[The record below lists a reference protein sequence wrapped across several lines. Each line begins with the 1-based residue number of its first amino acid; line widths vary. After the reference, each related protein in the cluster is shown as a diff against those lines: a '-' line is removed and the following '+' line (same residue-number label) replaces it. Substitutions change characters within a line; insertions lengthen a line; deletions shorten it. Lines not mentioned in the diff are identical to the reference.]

1 MHTESPKKNLQKKED
16 MGNWLFG
23 SGDAKTGDAKT
34 GNAKTTADYKNHN
47 YFILLYEK
55 VGFNSQKFYKVLNNF
70 IFEVN
75 NPNKSKTLTAENKKH
90 IEDLKKNIIEYKKYK
105 EFANH
110 WKAILQNN
118 VRVPYLSYEFKKTHY
133 DLLDEMKTFF
143 LKKNNSHNS
152 NMKL

>member
-55 VGFNSQKFYKVLNNF
+55 VGFKIVGKANF
-70 IFEVN
+70 TVSKTHS
-75 NPNKSKTLTAENKKH
+75 NPNY
-90 IEDLKKNIIEYKKYK
+90 IMYLK
-105 EFANH
+105 F
-110 WKAILQNN
+110 
-118 VRVPYLSYEFKKTHY
+118 
-133 DLLDEMKTFF
+133 
-143 LKKNNSHNS
+143 
-152 NMKL
+152 